1 MVNIRILILIVFSVV
16 YSGGYVCAEF
26 TTSQIVKKYSPSV
39 VTIITFDKNDQ
50 SITLG
55 SGFFI
60 NTEGSIVTNHHVLEG
75 CTKAIIKTADDKE
88 GVILEIINDDPG
100 LDLLIAETSLKSTTP
115 LPLGDSETITIGE
128 EIVAIGNPAGLE
140 GTVSNGIISG
150 VRKIED
156 IKVLQITAS
165 TSQGSSGGPVFDRSG
180 KVIGIATATL
190 DIGQNLNFAM
200 PINCIKTLKPC
211 KIKLGSLPKTASVF
225 GNVEKDKGNLYRND
239 EYKFRIKF
247 PTGWEIVN
255 GDSKNALKK
264 AVNAKDGASI
274 VVGAVKLHDTNLDIK
289 NFSEKEID
297 EFLNV
302 SIDEVKQKYTDVKV
316 IEEGIRYLD
325 NKKAIYF
332 KYSFIGKT
340 LDKTHNLIMIQY
352 ATFCKGIFYS
362 IGGGAQVDKFSSQEG
377 IISKSISSFV
387 FEEDAHD
394 VENILTN
401 DFAVYRDDMN
411 KFIFQYPKTW
421 SPVSTTHKGTKIKV
435 VNENGFGDC
444 DCGVNVKYD
453 ESFKNI
459 PPTEFVASMSKEDV
473 EAVLRLTISDA
484 TVIESGKT
492 YLSNQEAFYTI
503 TKFTFRSFG
512 IEVPTKMLQIQT
524 LKNGYIYTVACRTSQ
539 ERYDEMFPFFQAI
552 IAGFL
557 IKE

>member
-1 MVNIRILILIVFSVV
+1 MNIRILILVVFSVV

-39 VTIITFDKNDQ
+39 VTVITFDKNDQ

-75 CTKAIIKTADDKE
+75 CTKAIIKTEDGKE
-88 GVILEIINDDPG
+88 GVVLEIINDVPE

-150 VRKIED
+150 VRRVED

-200 PINCIKTLKPC
+200 PINYIKTLKPC
-211 KIKLGSLPKTASVF
+211 KIRLGSLPKTASVF
-225 GNVEKDKGNLYRND
+225 GNVEKNKGNLYRNA

-247 PTGWEIVN
+247 PKGWEIVN
-255 GDSKNALKK
+255 GDSKNVLKK
-264 AVNAKDGASI
+264 AVNTKDGVSI
-274 VVGAVKLHDTNLDIK
+274 VVGAVKFPDSNLDIK

-297 EFLNV
+297 DFLND
-302 SIDEVKQKYTDVKV
+302 SIDEIKQKYTDVKV
-316 IEEGIRYLD
+316 IERGIRYLD

-340 LDKTHNLIMIQY
+340 LGEIHYLMMIQY
-352 ATFCKGIFYS
+352 ATFYKGIFYS

-387 FEEDAHD
+387 FEEDTHD
-394 VENILTN
+394 IGNILTN
-401 DFAVYRDDMN
+401 DFMVYQDDMN

-421 SPVSTTHKGTKIKV
+421 SSVSTTHKGTKIKV

-459 PPTEFVASMSKEDV
+459 PPTEFIASMSKEAT
-473 EAVLRLTISDA
+473 EAVLRSINSDA

-503 TKFTFRSFG
+503 TKYTFRSFG
-512 IEVPTKMLQIQT
+512 IEVPMKMLQIQT

>member
-1 MVNIRILILIVFSVV
+1 MVNIRIIILIVFSVV

-26 TTSQIVKKYSPSV
+26 TTSQIVKKYSSSV
-39 VTIITFDKNDQ
+39 VAIITFDKNDQ

-60 NTEGSIVTNHHVLEG
+60 NKEGAIVTNHHVLEG
-75 CTKAIIKTADDKE
+75 CTKAIIKTEDGKKGD
-88 GVILEIINDDPG
+88 ILEIINDDPE

-150 VRKIED
+150 VREVKD

-165 TSQGSSGGPVFDRSG
+165 TSQGSSGGPVFDTGG

-200 PINCIKTLKPC
+200 PINYIKTLKPC
-211 KIKLGSLPKTASVF
+211 KIRLGSLPKTASVF
-225 GNVEKDKGNLYRND
+225 GNVEKDKGNLYRNA

-247 PTGWEIVN
+247 PNGWEIVN

-264 AVNAKDGASI
+264 AVNTKDGVSI
-274 VVGAVKLHDTNLDIK
+274 VVVAVKFPDTNLDTK

-297 EFLNV
+297 EFLND
-302 SIDEVKQKYTDVKV
+302 SIDEIKQKYTDVKV
-316 IEEGIRYLD
+316 IEKGIRYLD
-325 NKKAIYF
+325 NKKAVYF

-340 LDKTHNLIMIQY
+340 LDETHNLMMIQY
-352 ATFCKGIFYS
+352 ATFHKGIFYS
-362 IGGGAQVDKFSSQEG
+362 IGGGTQVDKFSSQEG

-387 FEEDAHD
+387 LEEDTHD
-394 VENILTN
+394 IENNLTN
-401 DFAVYRDDMN
+401 DFAVYQDDMN

-421 SPVSTTHKGTKIKV
+421 LPVSTTHKGTKIKV
-435 VNENGFGDC
+435 VNKNGFGDC
-444 DCGVNVKYD
+444 DCGVNVQYD
-453 ESFKNI
+453 ESVKKT
-459 PPTEFVASMSKEDV
+459 PLAEFIASISKEDMEV
-473 EAVLRLTISDA
+473 VLRSTISDA

-503 TKFTFRSFG
+503 SRFTFRSFG
-512 IEVPTKMLQIQT
+512 IEVPMKMLLIQT

-539 ERYDEMFPFFQAI
+539 ERFDEMFPSFQAI